1 MKTREMSNHKTEELT
16 FAEAVSINGGNPWT
30 AFFIANI
37 VIQIVTNPQAH
48 IDAFMQGVREGYD
61 AVQGPEK

>member
-1 MKTREMSNHKTEELT
+1 MKTHEMSNDKTEELT
-16 FAEAVSINGGNPWT
+16 FADTVSINGGNPWV
-30 AFFIANI
+30 AFFVANI

-61 AVQGPEK
+61 AVHIPEK